1 MKLRDLPR
9 VHPMMVREF
18 DPGKDVWG
26 CFRDKVFLFQM
37 DGTDLDCRVT
47 DIGMAESRLCFDA
60 DVVDQSGAVLE
71 FTTDLMM
78 RKLDGANAVFAFFT
92 SRRWRTHRPED
103 GGPFTWPMDGPLQF
117 IGNPYFIEVA
127 DGQIIVHR
135 EPSYL
140 IKSGCQLQAE
150 QDQS

>member
-18 DPGKDVWG
+18 DPGENGWAH
-26 CFRDKVFLFQM
+26 FRDKVFLVW
-37 DGTDLDCRVT
+37 TDKFDPDFDVQ
-47 DIGMAESRLCFDA
+47 DIGMAESRLTFDA
-60 DVVDQSGAVLE
+60 DVVDQSGAVFE
-71 FTTDLMM
+71 FTTDLMFRDTVGKNM
-78 RKLDGANAVFAFFT
+78 LAAFFT

-103 GGPFTWPMDGPLQF
+103 GGDITWGLKGPLQF

-127 DGQIIVHR
+127 NGEIIVHR
-135 EPSYL
+135 EESYL

-150 QDQS
+150 MP